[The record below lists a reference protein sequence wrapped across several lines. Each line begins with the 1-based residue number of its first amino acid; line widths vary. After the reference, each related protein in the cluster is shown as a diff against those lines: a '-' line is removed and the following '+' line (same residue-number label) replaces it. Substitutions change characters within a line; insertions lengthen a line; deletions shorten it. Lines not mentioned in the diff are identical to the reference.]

1 MSIPSEG
8 RLRVVI
14 QPKPQSLLVG
24 DALYLECGA
33 VGKPL
38 PHYQWYRNGAPLKNA
53 TKRKLNVRDEW
64 RACTYSTYTG
74 FLEVCG
80 SIANVKHFCWV
91 TYYTQCNAGSEGVQ
105 VLRYCMNRVYNFFFS

>member
-1 MSIPSEG
+1 MSHCKLKYMNLRQFDACIVIYEFLLPQGLMSIPSEG

-38 PHYQWYRNGAPLKNA
+38 PCYQWYRNGAPLKKV
-53 TKRKLNVRDEW
+53 TKRKLSVRD
-64 RACTYSTYTG
+64 
-74 FLEVCG
+74 
-80 SIANVKHFCWV
+80 K
-91 TYYTQCNAGSEGVQ
+91 
-105 VLRYCMNRVYNFFFS
+105 